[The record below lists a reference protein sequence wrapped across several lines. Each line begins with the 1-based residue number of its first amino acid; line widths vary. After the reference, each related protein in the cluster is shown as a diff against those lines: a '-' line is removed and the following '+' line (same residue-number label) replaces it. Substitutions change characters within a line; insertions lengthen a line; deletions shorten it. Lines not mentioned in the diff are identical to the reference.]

1 MTSPGSAL
9 LSASVSVA
17 IAAVIVAVTAG
28 TDDAPPPKRTTGATM
43 RPSTRPTGPTVRS
56 PTDRAVAQRRV
67 PGRTNRREQPIAST
81 ANRRADLERNTL
93 IDVLLKKLPLPPRWG
108 APGTY
113 LGIHDLTAELRFFRG
128 LPVRSGRASTFLGNS
143 RRVLAS
149 FKEQQSVSP
158 VWFSHKSLFVLHGD
172 ERPAGKSCRPPDT
185 GYLIIGMSEAMPHG
199 RPPKLP

>member
-81 ANRRADLERNTL
+81 ANRRADLERNKLMET
-93 IDVLLKKLPLPPRWG
+93 VLLEKLPLPLRWG

-113 LGIHDLTAELRFFRG
+113 LGIHDLT
-128 LPVRSGRASTFLGNS
+128 
-143 RRVLAS
+143 
-149 FKEQQSVSP
+149 
-158 VWFSHKSLFVLHGD
+158 
-172 ERPAGKSCRPPDT
+172 
-185 GYLIIGMSEAMPHG
+185 G
-199 RPPKLP
+199 RP